1 MHNSDLKIHLQHQ
14 HYSPEW
20 HNMAMRSRLK
30 LFCKNTVSLI
40 LPVNSKG
47 ALLVLLWST
56 MMFIYQFF
64 VIGYIASDNLSHTI
78 FSHTT
83 IATHTLS
90 RAVLPTYLVIGLADI
105 CVGRY
110 KIIVASIYCAFIGW
124 ITLCVSFY
132 VTHKFVHFTLVAVG
146 FLLSTVGAAGIQ
158 SIAIPFNID
167 QMIGATA
174 DELSNIIYWYGFGY
188 PFGLSLMTVLGCF
201 ITDELYQQSIA
212 ICVSGVAITIVVATY
227 YLLRH
232 HLDTTPL
239 LTNPVKLI
247 VKVLNYA
254 RKNKY
259 PRHRSALTYWEESA
273 PSRLDLGK
281 DKYGGPFTE
290 EEVEDVKTFF
300 RYLPLLVCLFGFT
313 TVSMTSNTGRSKAM
327 YSCLSQNDS
336 LACLTIS
343 ISLIMYKVVF
353 SKCCYKYVPSMLKRI
368 GLGLCLLLLSMI
380 VLVAMDLQEYNTA
393 SNCTL
398 SSITY
403 NSTNTNLIF
412 TSLFQVI
419 CGIGIVTVVLVSLEL
434 TVAQSPVHMRGLMV
448 GVWYGAIAVFAVL
461 SYAIYVPHTLIHSHC
476 TLYYHVTVSVCVVVT
491 ISVYG
496 VLAKCYKLRTRNEPI
511 NIPHIVATVYERYI
525 EQSQQHRQ
533 LHGGNEALVYE
544 SIED

>member
-1 MHNSDLKIHLQHQ
+1 M
-14 HYSPEW
+14 Y
-20 HNMAMRSRLK
+20 NMAMRSRLK
-30 LFCKNTVSLI
+30 LFYRNTASFI
-40 LPVNSKG
+40 LPVDSKG

-64 VIGYIASDNLSHTI
+64 IIRYITSDSLSQIISSHTG
-78 FSHTT
+78 
-83 IATHTLS
+83 IALPPINYMH
-90 RAVLPTYLVIGLADI
+90 AVLPTYLIIGLVADI

-132 VTHKFVHFTLVAVG
+132 VTHKFAHFTLVAVG
-146 FLLSTVGAAGIQ
+146 FLLSTVGAAGIR

-174 DELSNIIYWYGFGY
+174 DELSNIIYWICFGY

-212 ICVSGVAITIVVATY
+212 ICVSGIAITIIVATY

-300 RYLPLLVCLFGFT
+300 RYLPLLVCIFGFT
-313 TVSMTSNTGRSKAM
+313 TALPSFNKLSNTGKVM
-327 YSCLSQNDS
+327 YSCLLNNDS

-343 ISLIMYKVVF
+343 ISLIIYKVVF
-353 SKCCYKYVPSMLKRI
+353 SKFCYKYVPSMLKRI
-368 GLGLCLLLLSMI
+368 GLGLCLLLLCTI
-380 VLVAMDLQEYNTA
+380 ALIAMDLQYHNTA

-403 NSTNTNLIF
+403 SNTNTNLILD
-412 TSLFQVI
+412 SLFQVI
-419 CGIGIVTVVLVSLEL
+419 LGIGSVTVLLVSLEL

-448 GVWYGAIAVFAVL
+448 GVWYGAIAVFSVL
-461 SYAIYVPHTLIHSHC
+461 SYAIYIPHTLIHSHC

-496 VLAKCYKLRTRNEPI
+496 VLAKRYKLRTRNKPI

>member
-1 MHNSDLKIHLQHQ
+1 MLGS
-14 HYSPEW
+14 
-20 HNMAMRSRLK
+20 
-30 LFCKNTVSLI
+30 
-40 LPVNSKG
+40 
-47 ALLVLLWST
+47 
-56 MMFIYQFF
+56 
-64 VIGYIASDNLSHTI
+64 
-78 FSHTT
+78 
-83 IATHTLS
+83 
-90 RAVLPTYLVIGLADI
+90 
-105 CVGRY
+105 
-110 KIIVASIYCAFIGW
+110 
-124 ITLCVSFY
+124 
-132 VTHKFVHFTLVAVG
+132 
-146 FLLSTVGAAGIQ
+146 VGAAGIQ

-174 DELSNIIYWYGFGY
+174 DELSNIIYWHCFGY
-188 PFGLSLMTVLGCF
+188 PLGLSLMTVLGCF
-201 ITDELYQQSIA
+201 ITDKLYQQSIA
-212 ICVSGVAITIVVATY
+212 ICVSGVAITIVMVTY

-300 RYLPLLVCLFGFT
+300 RYLPLLVCLFGYTAIISLIPSFNIL
-313 TVSMTSNTGRSKAM
+313 SNTCKVM
-327 YSCLSQNDS
+327 YSCLLQNNS
-336 LACLTIS
+336 LAYLTVS
-343 ISLIMYKVVF
+343 ILLITYKVVF
-353 SKCCYKYVPSMLKRI
+353 SKCYYKYVPSMLKRI

-380 VLVAMDLQEYNTA
+380 VLVAMDLQHYNTA

-398 SSITY
+398 SSTSY
-403 NSTNTNLIF
+403 NSTNTNFIF
-412 TSLFQVI
+412 DLLFEVI
-419 CGIGIVTVVLVSLEL
+419 CGIGGVTVLLVSLEL

-448 GVWYGAIAVFAVL
+448 GVWYGVIGVFSVL
-461 SYAIYVPHTLIHSHC
+461 SYAIYIPHTLIHSHC

-496 VLAKCYKLRTRNEPI
+496 ALAKHYKLRTRNEPI
-511 NIPHIVATVYERYI
+511 NIPHIVATIYDRYI

-544 SIED
+544 RIDSIED

>member
-1 MHNSDLKIHLQHQ
+1 
-14 HYSPEW
+14 
-20 HNMAMRSRLK
+20 
-30 LFCKNTVSLI
+30 
-40 LPVNSKG
+40 
-47 ALLVLLWST
+47 
-56 MMFIYQFF
+56 MFIYQFSI
-64 VIGYIASDNLSHTI
+64 IGYTTSDNLSHTI
-78 FSHTT
+78 SFHNGV
-83 IATHTLS
+83 ALQTLNYMYMY
-90 RAVLPTYLVIGLADI
+90 AVLPAYLIIGLVADI

-110 KIIVASIYCAFIGW
+110 KIIVTSIYCAFVGW

-132 VTHKFVHFTLVAVG
+132 VTHKFVHVTLVAVG

-174 DELSNIIYWYGFGY
+174 DELSNIIYWHCFGY
-188 PFGLSLMTVLGCF
+188 PFGLSLVRASNCF
-201 ITDELYQQSIA
+201 ITDEVYQQSIT
-212 ICVSGVAITIVVATY
+212 ICVSGVAITIVMATY

-300 RYLPLLVCLFGFT
+300 RYLPLLVCLFGYT
-313 TVSMTSNTGRSKAM
+313 TVIIFIPSFNKLSNTGKVM
-327 YSCLSQNDS
+327 YSCLLQDNS
-336 LACLTIS
+336 LAYLTIS

-353 SKCCYKYVPSMLKRI
+353 SKCCYRYVPSMLKRI
-368 GLGLCLLLLSMI
+368 GLGLGLLLLSMI

-398 SSITY
+398 NSIIY
-403 NSTNTNLIF
+403 SNTNTNLIF
-412 TSLFQVI
+412 DSLFEVI
-419 CGIGIVTVVLVSLEL
+419 FGIGMVTVLLVSLEL
-434 TVAQSPVHMRGLMV
+434 TVASVTSSHERTNGGCVVWSPCSIFCIKLCNMRTPHTNPLPL
-448 GVWYGAIAVFAVL
+448 YPVL
-461 SYAIYVPHTLIHSHC
+461 SC
-476 TLYYHVTVSVCVVVT
+476 DSVCMCCGHY
-491 ISVYG
+491 ISVWCTG
-496 VLAKCYKLRTRNEPI
+496 
-511 NIPHIVATVYERYI
+511 
-525 EQSQQHRQ
+525 
-533 LHGGNEALVYE
+533 
-544 SIED
+544 

>member
-1 MHNSDLKIHLQHQ
+1 MS
-14 HYSPEW
+14 
-20 HNMAMRSRLK
+20 
-30 LFCKNTVSLI
+30 
-40 LPVNSKG
+40 
-47 ALLVLLWST
+47 
-56 MMFIYQFF
+56 IYQLFT
-64 VIGYIASDNLSHTI
+64 IGYIASDNLSHTI
-78 FSHTT
+78 SSQNAG
-83 IATHTLS
+83 IALPTLNY
-90 RAVLPTYLVIGLADI
+90 AVLPTYLVTGLVADI

-174 DELSNIIYWYGFGY
+174 DELSNIIYWICFGY
-188 PFGLSLMTVLGCF
+188 PLGASLVRASSCF
-201 ITDELYQQSIA
+201 ITDEVYQQSIA
-212 ICVSGVAITIVVATY
+212 ICVSGVAITIVMATY

-313 TVSMTSNTGRSKAM
+313 TVSIFSPSFNITSNTGRSKAM
-327 YSCLSQNDS
+327 YSCLLNNS
-336 LACLTIS
+336 LELAYLTVS
-343 ISLIMYKVVF
+343 ILLIMYKVVF

-368 GLGLCLLLLSMI
+368 GLGLCLLLLCTI
-380 VLVAMDLQEYNTA
+380 VLVAMDLQHYNTA

-398 SSITY
+398 SSLTY
-403 NSTNTNLIF
+403 SNTNTNLILD
-412 TSLFQVI
+412 SLFQVI
-419 CGIGIVTVVLVSLEL
+419 CGIGSVTVLLVSVEL

-448 GVWYGAIAVFAVL
+448 GVWFGAIGVFAVL

-496 VLAKCYKLRTRNEPI
+496 VLAKHYKLRTRNEPVS
-511 NIPHIVATVYERYI
+511 IPHIVATIYERYI
-525 EQSQQHRQ
+525 EQSTQHRQ